1 MKLVRF
7 GVPGEEKPGLLDAN
21 GVVRDL
27 SGVVAD
33 IGGATLAP
41 EGLARLRAIEPASLP
56 AAAPGVRLGPCVAR
70 PGHFI
75 AVGLNYADHAEEAG
89 MPIPAEP
96 VLFSK
101 APNCIVGPD
110 DDVIQPRGS
119 TKLDWEVELGIV
131 IGVRARYVD
140 EGDARR
146 HIAGFCLANDVS
158 ERAFQIERGGQW
170 IKGKSCETF
179 GPLGPFLAT
188 PDEIPDVQNLAM
200 WCDVNGERRQRG
212 STATMIFGV
221 DFLVAYISQF
231 MVLDVGD
238 VIITGTPP
246 GVGLG
251 MKPPVYLQPGD
262 VMTLGIE
269 GLGEQRQKVVPFIG

>member
-1 MKLVRF
+1 MRLVRF
-7 GVPGEEKPGLLDAN
+7 GAPGEEKPGLLDAN
-21 GVVRDL
+21 DVVRDL
-27 SGVVAD
+27 SGVVDD
-33 IGGATLAP
+33 IGGAALTPA
-41 EGLARLRAIEPASLP
+41 GLARLKAIEPASLP
-56 AAAPGVRLGPCVAR
+56 AAPPGVRLGACVAR

-75 AVGLNYADHAEEAG
+75 AVGLNYADHAEESG
-89 MPIPAEP
+89 MAIPAEP

-101 APNCIVGPD
+101 APNCIVGPN
-110 DDVIQPRGS
+110 DDVIQPKGS

-131 IGVRARYVD
+131 IGSRARYVD
-140 EGDARR
+140 EADARA

-188 PDEIPDVQNLAM
+188 PDEIDDVQKLAM

-221 DFLVAYISQF
+221 DFLVSYLSQF

-251 MKPPVYLQPGD
+251 MKPPLYLKPGD

-269 GLGEQRQKVVPFIG
+269 GLGEQRQKVVPFEG

>member
-7 GVPGEEKPGLLDAN
+7 GTAGVEKPGILDAN

-27 SGVVAD
+27 SGLVTD
-33 IGGATLAP
+33 IGG
-41 EGLARLRAIEPASLP
+41 GLLSPAGLERLRDIEPASLP
-56 AAAPGVRLGPCVAR
+56 AAPAGVRLGPCVAR

-89 MPIPAEP
+89 MAIPTEP

-101 APNCIVGPD
+101 APNCIVGPND
-110 DDVIQPRGS
+110 DIIQPKGS
-119 TKLDWEVELGIV
+119 TKLDWEVELAIV
-131 IGVRARYVD
+131 IGTRARYV
-140 EGDARR
+140 EEAQAGA

-179 GPLGPFLAT
+179 GPLGPWLVT
-188 PDEIPDVQNLAM
+188 PDEVDVQNLAM
-200 WCDVNGERRQRG
+200 WLDVNGEKRQRG
-212 STATMIFGV
+212 STRTMIFNV
-221 DFLVAYISQF
+221 NFLVSYISQF

-251 MKPPVYLQPGD
+251 MKPPVYLKAGD
-262 VMTLGIE
+262 VVTLGVE
-269 GLGEQRQKVVPFIG
+269 GLGEQRQKVVPFTG

>member
-7 GVPGEEKPGLLDAN
+7 GVAGEEKPGMLDAN

-27 SGVVAD
+27 SSLLVD
-33 IGGATLAP
+33 IGGGALSPA
-41 EGLARLRAIEPASLP
+41 GLARLRGIEPASLP
-56 AAAPGVRLGPCVAR
+56 AAPAGVRLGACVAR

-89 MPIPAEP
+89 MAIPTEP

-101 APNCIVGPD
+101 APNCIVGPND
-110 DDVIQPRGS
+110 DIIQPKGS
-119 TKLDWEVELGIV
+119 TRLDWEVELAIV
-131 IGVRARYVD
+131 IGTKARYVD
-140 EGDARR
+140 EAQAGA

-158 ERAFQIERGGQW
+158 ERAFQIERSGQW

-179 GPLGPFLAT
+179 GPLGPWLVT
-188 PDEIPDVQNLAM
+188 PDEVDVQNLSM
-200 WCDVNGERRQRG
+200 WLDVNGEKRQRG
-212 STATMIFGV
+212 STRTMIFNV
-221 DFLVAYISQF
+221 NVLVSYISQF

-251 MKPPVYLQPGD
+251 MKPPVYLKAGD
-262 VMTLGIE
+262 VVTLGVE
-269 GLGEQRQKVVPFIG
+269 GLGEQRQKVVPFTG

>member
-7 GVPGEEKPGLLDAN
+7 GAAGREKPGILDAN

-27 SGVVAD
+27 TGLVSD
-33 IGGATLAP
+33 IGGDVLSPA
-41 EGLARLRAIEPASLP
+41 GLSRLREIQPASLP
-56 AAAPGVRLGPCVAR
+56 AAPAGSRLGACVAR
-70 PGHFI
+70 AGHFV
-75 AVGLNYADHAEEAG
+75 AVGLNYADHAEETG
-89 MPIPAEP
+89 MAIPTEP

-101 APNCIVGPD
+101 APNCIVGPND
-110 DDVIQPRGS
+110 DIIQPKGS

-131 IGVRARYVD
+131 IGTRARYV
-140 EGDARR
+140 ELADAPA
-146 HIAGFCLANDVS
+146 HIAGYCLANDVS

-179 GPLGPFLAT
+179 GPLGPWLVT
-188 PDEIPDVQNLAM
+188 PDEIADVGDLSM
-200 WCDVNGERRQRG
+200 WCNVNGERRQRG
-212 STATMIFGV
+212 STRTMIFKP
-221 DFLVAYISQF
+221 DFLVSYISQF

-251 MKPPVYLQPGD
+251 MKPPVFLKPGD
-262 VMTLGIE
+262 VVSLGID
-269 GLGEQRQKVVPFIG
+269 GLGEQRQKVVPFAG

>member
-1 MKLVRF
+1 MRLVRF
-7 GVPGEEKPGLLDAN
+7 GAPGEEKPGLLDAN
-21 GVVRDL
+21 DVVRDL
-27 SGVVAD
+27 SGVVDD
-33 IGGATLAP
+33 IGGAALTPA
-41 EGLARLRAIEPASLP
+41 GLARLKAIEPASLP
-56 AAAPGVRLGPCVAR
+56 AAAPGVRLGACVAR

-75 AVGLNYADHAEEAG
+75 AVGLNYADHAEESG
-89 MPIPAEP
+89 MAIPAEP

-101 APNCIVGPD
+101 APNCIVGPN

-131 IGVRARYVD
+131 IGSRARYVD
-140 EGDARR
+140 EADARA

-188 PDEIPDVQNLAM
+188 PDEIDDVQKLAM

-212 STATMIFGV
+212 STATMILGV
-221 DFLVAYISQF
+221 DFLVSYLSQF

-251 MKPPVYLQPGD
+251 MKPPLYLKPGD

-269 GLGEQRQKVVPFIG
+269 GLGEQRQKVVPFEG

>member
-7 GVPGEEKPGLLDAN
+7 GAAGSEKPGLVDGN

-27 SGVVAD
+27 GAVVAD
-33 IGGATLAP
+33 IGGDALTPAGLDALRGLDVEALPVAP
-41 EGLARLRAIEPASLP
+41 A
-56 AAAPGVRLGPCVAR
+56 GVRFGACVAK

-75 AVGLNYADHAEEAG
+75 AVGLNYADHAEESG
-89 MPIPAEP
+89 MAIPAEP

-110 DDVIQPRGS
+110 DDIIQPKGS

-131 IGVRARYVD
+131 IGTRARHVS
-140 EGDARR
+140 EADAAR
-146 HIAGFCLANDVS
+146 HIAGFCLSNDVS
-158 ERAFQIERGGQW
+158 ERAFQLQQGGQW

-179 GPLGPFLAT
+179 GPLGPFLVT
-188 PDEIPDVQNLAM
+188 PDEIADVQNLAM
-200 WCDVNGERRQRG
+200 WLDVNGEPRQRG
-212 STATMIFGV
+212 NTKTMIFNV
-221 DFLVAYISQF
+221 NFLVSYLSRF

-251 MKPPVYLQPGD
+251 MKPPVYLKPGD
-262 VMTLGIE
+262 VVTLGIE
-269 GLGEQRQKVVPFIG
+269 GLGQQRQKVVAFPG